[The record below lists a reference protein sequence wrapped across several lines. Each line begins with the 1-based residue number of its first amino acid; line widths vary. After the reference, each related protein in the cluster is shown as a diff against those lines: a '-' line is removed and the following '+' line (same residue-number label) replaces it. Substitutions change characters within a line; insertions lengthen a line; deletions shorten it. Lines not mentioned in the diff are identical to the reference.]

1 MILRIDES
9 QTSCSL
15 CRPEDC
21 NVRGGPV
28 SVNFSIKNGH
38 LALQTNAALALAAPA
53 PSRGATHGAA
63 TAGGR

>member
-28 SVNFSIKNGH
+28 SVNFSIKHGQ